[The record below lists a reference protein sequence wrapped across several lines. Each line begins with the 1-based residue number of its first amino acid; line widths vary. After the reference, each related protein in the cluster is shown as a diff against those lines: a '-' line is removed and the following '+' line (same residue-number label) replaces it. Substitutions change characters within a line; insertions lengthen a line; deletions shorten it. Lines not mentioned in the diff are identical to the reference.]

1 MFYKNLKVLDIE
13 PVIYLGS
20 KSKNWKDNQLYVK
33 KELEKVKDKIKG
45 SWGIECPINDMVLIY
60 LPYQNSYDKDTN
72 EVNVDVNYLIDA
84 YYILREVFDNVKINF
99 YLDGSIDN
107 VGNNFDMDIDEFKQ
121 YLQNQK
127 ANQENIN

>member
-1 MFYKNLKVLDIE
+1 
-13 PVIYLGS
+13 
-20 KSKNWKDNQLYVK
+20 
-33 KELEKVKDKIKG
+33 
-45 SWGIECPINDMVLIY
+45 MVLIY

-99 YLDGSIDN
+99 YLDGSLDN
-107 VGNNFDMDIDEFKQ
+107 VGNNFDMDINEFKQ